1 MFRLIMAVCLPLGAL
16 AAGAKTNLVV
26 NGDFSK
32 PLKPAWGGGSFG
44 GGEGEARIGNG
55 EDGNPFAH
63 LEKTKGPGGTQLM
76 STPVSLQ
83 GATRFRFSMRYRRN
97 GGLAFLRYRTRED
110 GRWRVI
116 KGPDG
121 GEVSITLHDLKTS
134 TGSQWLS
141 YERIVDIPRLVQAKN
156 PGLMMQFQAYPKKD
170 GGAGFFDV
178 DDITVE
184 PLDAVVEETP
194 ARVSLT
200 VRETP
205 LEKGYAPV
213 EKIFPWKW
221 EIKNGLLYRNGRPYF
236 FCGWGDAT
244 GGGMEGAAGVWLA
257 RLQGMRFLGTY
268 MQTDIHVEKTADD
281 AYEVV
286 CKPIPGWVSWQ
297 RESARFGM
305 LTEPHPLVGYSPRSR
320 LGKFVSEHPEWK
332 DVYFDLGHY
341 VSTDGG
347 HPVGRKILCEARRQY
362 FGYTFP
368 YCGTDYCELAREP
381 GIENC
386 NGRMLGVF
394 RKFTRRKYGNDLA
407 LVNRVWGTD
416 FKTWDEVRPL
426 HLDKDA
432 IAASSQWLALRR
444 HVRSK
449 YPAHYYDFIRYMQ
462 LDTAHRTRNEFADIR
477 KAVPGISVTVDM
489 RAHHAYTD
497 GYCAFDPELIAP
509 YEDICHVHHGYVAR
523 TYNKTPWHEPTL
535 ADQTA
540 YPFFAYGYMTRNTSK
555 PVVQSEDIVSKATL
569 PGSDAEAMAENDFA
583 RLHKRPWKFRLEGEG
598 EDGLEAG
605 WFEKNFDDASWG
617 EVNVPGSWDEQK
629 PYKGKTGIGWYRA
642 RFNLDRLLR
651 NDYLDGS
658 RKFLVHGKGVA
669 QRGTLW
675 LNGKK
680 VGDVKGW
687 STDYSFDVGSLLE
700 YGGENE
706 IVWRVVG
713 DNYQN
718 GLRFHCHVLC
728 SDMLNSA
735 KPFGEKQFAQMY
747 WTYMMRGSS
756 GVLNWSW
763 TDDKLMPWM
772 PKIIAPVETAAAVA
786 LEEVRAR
793 RSKVAMLFGY
803 LAERGLP
810 FPGEGRHHV
819 TMKWYNA
826 VEFLGTRPDIV
837 SEKTFRREVTP
848 GKYPLLVVPE
858 TWLVED
864 ATYAHFKKYLAEGGL
879 AVITTNALR
888 TTFNRYV
895 PTDVDALTKGVVRL
909 PADLP
914 MAELMAKLKPLLPP
928 PDADQAFSV
937 ASSETREVPL
947 VERLLSGGKDAKVL
961 YLNNWGGFDH
971 PLTVQLPEGYASWSL
986 TPLRGGFERDGATL
1000 KTTVRSQD
1008 VAACLLT
1015 RGAPEPWMT
1024 AAPAAATRAAWKR
1037 VMALNAGTDTGKPNV
1052 LWAGERHLY
1061 PYLLDRFEAFGF
1073 DNVEPC
1079 RPEEWT
1085 AELLKTAQVVVIAE
1099 GTTRHLEKALKRKDF
1114 VPMLKRWVEEGGSLY
1129 VMAFSAGTINAYGRV
1144 LRSVSA
1150 AFRLHGA
1157 WASVPK
1163 GADDSPM
1170 GDRWQILSGDIAK
1183 DTPLTEGVGKVQLF
1197 TLTPMKVGR
1206 GGAVT
1211 PVVRIPVG
1219 ADKHAGDLAMGAV
1232 ECGKGRVFVSAESM
1246 FCQPMRIELAD
1257 NAALLEN
1264 VVGWLARKPVTQA
1277 MRDDFRRNG
1286 LFLGKAAFGE

>member
-1 MFRLIMAVCLPLGAL
+1 MAVCLPLGAL
-16 AAGAKTNLVV
+16 AAGAKTNLVE
-26 NGDFSK
+26 NGDFSS
-32 PLKPAWGGGSFG
+32 PLKNGWFGGNFG
-44 GGEGEARIGNG
+44 GGEGGIRIEGG
-55 EDGNPFAH
+55 GSGNPFA
-63 LEKTKGPGGTQLM
+63 LVEKTRGPGGSQLM
-76 STPVSLQ
+76 SQTVSLQ

-116 KGPDG
+116 KGPAG

-134 TGSQWLS
+134 SGGQWLS

-170 GGAGFFDV
+170 GTAGFFEIDDV
-178 DDITVE
+178 VIE
-184 PLDAVVEETP
+184 PLEAEVKTQGPE
-194 ARVSLT
+194 VSL
-200 VRETP
+200 VAGEKP
-205 LEKGYAPV
+205 LDEGYAPV
-213 EKIFPWKW
+213 KKLFPWKW
-221 EIKNGLLYRNGRPYF
+221 EIKNGLFYRNGRPYF
-236 FCGWGDAT
+236 FCGWGDST

-268 MQTDIHVEKTADD
+268 FEPNMRVEKSGGNE
-281 AYEVV
+281 YVV
-286 CKPIPGWVSWQ
+286 YSASRPGWISWQ

-305 LTEPHPLVGYSPRSR
+305 LTEPHPLVGYGRHSP
-320 LGKFVSEHPEWK
+320 LGRFTEEHPEWK
-332 DVYFDLGHY
+332 EIYFDLGHY
-341 VSTDGG
+341 VSTDTGN
-347 HPVGRKILCEARRQY
+347 PLGRKIWTEARRHY
-362 FGYTFP
+362 FGHTFP
-368 YCGTDYCELAREP
+368 MCGSDYCELAREP

-386 NGRMLGVF
+386 NERMLGVF
-394 RKFTRRKYGNDLA
+394 RKYARRKYGGDLA
-407 LVNRVWGTD
+407 LVNGIWGTG
-416 FKTWDEVRPL
+416 FASWDEIRPL

-432 IAASSQWLALRR
+432 IAASSQALRLRR
-444 HVRSK
+444 HVRAAHR
-449 YPAHYYDFIRYMQ
+449 AHYYDFLRFMQ
-462 LDTAHRTRNEFADIR
+462 LDTAYRTKKEFEDMR
-477 KAVPGISVTVDM
+477 KAVPGLPLTVDM

-497 GYCAFDPELIAP
+497 GYCAFDPELVAP
-509 YEDICHVHHGYVAR
+509 FEDICHVHHGYDAC
-523 TYNKTPWHEPTL
+523 TYNNTPWHEQTL
-535 ADQTA
+535 AGQTA

-555 PVVQSEDIVSKATL
+555 PVVQSEDIVSKTVL
-569 PGSDAEAMAENDFA
+569 PGSDAEAMAENDYA
-583 RLHKRPWKFRLEGEG
+583 RLHRRPWKFRLEAKG
-598 EDGLEAG
+598 EDGLVAK
-605 WFEKNFDDASWG
+605 WYEKDFDDSAWG
-617 EVNVPGSWDEQK
+617 EIEVPGSWDEQEA
-629 PYKGKTGIGWYRA
+629 YKGRTGIGWYRA
-642 RFNLDRLLR
+642 RFRLDRILR

-669 QRGTLW
+669 QSGTLW
-675 LNGKK
+675 VNGRKA
-680 VGDVKGW
+680 GEVKGW
-687 STDYSFDVGSLLE
+687 DSAYSFDVGALLE
-700 YGGENE
+700 YGGDNE

-713 DNYQN
+713 DKYQN
-718 GLRFHCHVLC
+718 GLRFACHVLR

-735 KPFGEKQFAQMY
+735 RPFGERQFAQMY

-756 GVLNWSW
+756 GVLNWCWS
-763 TDDKLMPWM
+763 DDRLMPYL
-772 PKIIAPVETAAAVA
+772 PQIIAPLETAAAVA
-786 LEEVRAR
+786 LEDIRSR
-793 RSKVAMLFGY
+793 RSNVAYLYGY
-803 LAERGLP
+803 LAGRGLP
-810 FPGEGRHHV
+810 FAAEKRHL
-819 TMKWYNA
+819 TAMKFYNA
-826 VEFLGTRPDIV
+826 LEFSGIRPDVV
-837 SEKTFRREVTP
+837 SEKTFVREVTP
-848 GKYPLLVVPE
+848 EKYPLLVVPE
-858 TWLVED
+858 TWLAED
-864 ATYAHFKKYLAEGGL
+864 RTYEHFKNYLSRGGL
-879 AVITTNALR
+879 AVVTTNSLR
-888 TTFNRYV
+888 TTFSRHRA
-895 PTDVDALTKGVVRL
+895 TDIDSLTKGVVRM
-909 PADLP
+909 PDDL
-914 MAELMAKLKPLLPP
+914 ALDELMRRLRPYLPKPT
-928 PDADQAFSV
+928 ADQDFSV
-937 ASSETREVPL
+937 TSGEKRETPL
-947 VERLLSGGKDAKVL
+947 VERLIAGGKDSKVL

-971 PLTVQLPEGYASWSL
+971 PLTVELPREYASWRV
-986 TPLRGGFERDGATL
+986 TPLRGGFARDGATL

-1015 RGAPEPWMT
+1015 RDAPQPWMRVSPP
-1024 AAPAAATRAAWKR
+1024 PANQTAWKR

-1085 AELLKTAQVVVIAE
+1085 AELLKTAKVAVIAE
-1099 GTTRHLEKALKRKDF
+1099 GTTRRLEKALKRKDF

-1183 DTPLTEGVGKVQLF
+1183 NTPLTEGVGKVQLF

-1211 PVVRIPVG
+1211 PVVRIPAG
-1219 ADKHAGDLAMGAV
+1219 ADKHAGDLAMGAL

-1264 VVGWLARKPVTQA
+1264 IVGWLARRQVTQK

-1286 LFLGKAAFGE
+1286 LFLGESVFK